1 MKLHEKILY
10 YRKRSGLSQE
20 ELAARVGVSR
30 QAVSKWELN
39 EATPDSDKLLPLAR
53 AFGVTVD
60 ELLSDADPAPEAAA
74 PEEPAP
80 SAPERDSSSLPGWLG
95 RMARRWGWLAGVY
108 VALSGLGIAVVGAI
122 ARYAF
127 GQMFRVTA
135 QDFFQAA
142 GFGSFAPDITGQ
154 FTVGVS
160 SMGQVFVT
168 IATVILVVGVAV
180 TLAGAVLAIWL
191 YRRGNKKS

>member
-20 ELAARVGVSR
+20 ELAERVGVSR
-30 QAVSKWELN
+30 QAVSKWELC

-60 ELLSDADPAPEAAA
+60 ELLSDADPAPEATA
-74 PEEPAP
+74 PEAQAP
-80 SAPERDSSSLPGWLG
+80 PPPERDSSSLPGWLG

-108 VALSGLGIAVVGAI
+108 VTLSGLGLAVVGAI